1 MFCRSKPA
9 IGNPFKLRNYFER
22 LSETLY
28 KNKQSGKVKK
38 EGHNKKDEEIRT
50 IPKLELESSLYL

>member
-9 IGNPFKLRNYFER
+9 IGNPFKLRSYFER

-28 KNKQSGKVKK
+28 KNKQGGKAKK
-38 EGHNKKDEEIRT
+38 EGHKKDEEIRT